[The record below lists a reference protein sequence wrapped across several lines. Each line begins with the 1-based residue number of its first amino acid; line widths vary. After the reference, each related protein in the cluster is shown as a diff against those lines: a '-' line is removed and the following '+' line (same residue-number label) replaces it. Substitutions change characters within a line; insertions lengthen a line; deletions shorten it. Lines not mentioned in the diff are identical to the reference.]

1 MMAEYDRLAGIKGR
15 FVRWLRYEPRADGD
29 VMTLDADEVAEVV
42 DQLQYAVD
50 TILRQRQELHD
61 YKVEVRRLNM
71 QLNRASR

>member
-1 MMAEYDRLAGIKGR
+1 MAEYDRLAGIKGR

-50 TILRQRQELHD
+50 TILRQRQELYD

-71 QLNRASR
+71 QLNRATR

>member
-1 MMAEYDRLAGIKGR
+1 MAEYDRLAGIKGR
-15 FVRWLRYEPRADGD
+15 FVRWLRYETRTDGD

-61 YKVEVRRLNM
+61 YKVEVRRLTM
-71 QLNRASR
+71 QLNRATR